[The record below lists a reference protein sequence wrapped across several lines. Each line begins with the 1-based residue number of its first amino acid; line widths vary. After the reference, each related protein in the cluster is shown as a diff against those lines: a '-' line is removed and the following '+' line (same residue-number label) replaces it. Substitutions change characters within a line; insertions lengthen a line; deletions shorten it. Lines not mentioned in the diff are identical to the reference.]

1 MGTAPPH
8 RAIKIHREGHCCSQ
22 LNSSVMWPHCAA
34 CSHVAFLAYR
44 WAENV
49 SSSNATNVGESAGR
63 MRYLVRADRC
73 DAELENWTVVPSILA
88 GLVSRYR
95 RNHCRTR

>member
-1 MGTAPPH
+1 
-8 RAIKIHREGHCCSQ
+8 
-22 LNSSVMWPHCAA
+22 
-34 CSHVAFLAYR
+34 
-44 WAENV
+44 
-49 SSSNATNVGESAGR
+49 

-95 RNHCRTR
+95 RNHCRTRWTLGKLGWYGPCDDW